1 MCRLITGPLP
11 GPSELHIAQPL
22 ALPAQEDRKPRR
34 DLEGPGEGVPGP
46 GKTDGVPLWT
56 SVHSFDHSFTEA
68 AVESNT
74 RCVSSQVP
82 REGLGSPGD
91 WMRQGG

>member
-11 GPSELHIAQPL
+11 GPSGLHIAQPS
-22 ALPAQEDRKPRR
+22 ALPAQEGRKPRK
-34 DLEGPGEGVPGP
+34 DLEGP

-56 SVHSFDHSFTEA
+56 SVHSFEHSFIEA
-68 AVESNT
+68 AIGSNT
-74 RCVSSQVP
+74 CCVSAQVP